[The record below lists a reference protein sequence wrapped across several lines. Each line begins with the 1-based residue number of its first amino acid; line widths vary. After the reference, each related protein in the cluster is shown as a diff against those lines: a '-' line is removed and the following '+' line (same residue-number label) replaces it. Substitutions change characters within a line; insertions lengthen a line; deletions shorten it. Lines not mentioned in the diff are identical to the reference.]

1 MTRLAVLTITSILSF
16 SANALSDQMMDMQK
30 TYSMFTSQDNVE
42 YDAAGLVQQ
51 VWYRFSDNAEV
62 TTATGSSER
71 LRLQINGTPV
81 KADESNMS
89 QEALIPSGM
98 IIEVLE
104 GTLYCN
110 EMATSGCQ
118 VNIKVGSENSITTR
132 AKVGANTNGKVL
144 IIDSETTKRVIQ
156 NIQKVSKSNI
166 NNKHIYLE
174 APLFVVGNKEF
185 RFGLIETPLRAN

>member
-42 YDAAGLVQQ
+42 YDAAGLVQK

-81 KADESNMS
+81 KVDKTNMS
-89 QEALIPSGM
+89 QEALMPSGM
-98 IIEVLE
+98 IIEVL
-104 GTLYCN
+104 
-110 EMATSGCQ
+110 
-118 VNIKVGSENSITTR
+118 
-132 AKVGANTNGKVL
+132 
-144 IIDSETTKRVIQ
+144 
-156 NIQKVSKSNI
+156 
-166 NNKHIYLE
+166 
-174 APLFVVGNKEF
+174 
-185 RFGLIETPLRAN
+185 